1 MNDRKIISLINQGT
15 RSSHEKA
22 LQMLYEKWAV
32 QMKAFFLSQGAA
44 ERDLEDIFQETVVK
58 IWRGADKFAE
68 QGEARSWMWAIAR
81 NTLKD
86 YQRKHF
92 GMPEHIPINGE
103 EDDPDPPARVAPVG
117 DPSDCVDLGL
127 DSFAKQDPERAYA
140 LQLWVADIDVKEIAD
155 RLGRTY
161 GATRQYLTECRKKLK
176 PFVEPCLEYLGEDL

>member
-1 MNDRKIISLINQGT
+1 MEDRKIISLINQGT
-15 RSSHEKA
+15 RTSHEKA
-22 LQMLYEKWAV
+22 LHMIYDRWAV

-58 IWRGADKFAE
+58 IWRGASKYSG

-81 NTLKD
+81 NALTD

-92 GMPEHIPINGE
+92 GKPEHVPMNGE
-103 EDDPDPPARVAPVG
+103 ENDPDPPAAIKPDE
-117 DPSDCVDLGL
+117 DPSDCVDQGL
-127 DSFAKQDPERAYA
+127 DSFSRQDPERAYA

-155 RLGRTY
+155 RLGRSY

-176 PFVEPCLEYLGEDL
+176 PYVEPCLDHLEVTL